1 MTNTVYYDKYPSTI
15 WRAFILLI
23 YVTFIKSIIEITV
36 GIASGAYLGLYA
48 ALMNLDFDILFVEV
62 TNTVNLLSV
71 AISDLLLISILL
83 YSMKKRRI
91 VPINFKEALSKKPS
105 IKFSV
110 LAILGVFAVSLIG
123 GLVTQGLISI
133 FNAELPETIQSMMEV
148 ESVFTFET
156 LVTFITVVIAAPLF
170 EEFLLRKIMMDGLLK
185 NYKPLTVIVITAVF
199 FAAFHMNLVQGAYT
213 FFLGLYLAYIYY
225 LTGSFWLVTV
235 IHSVNNLYA
244 VLARLVP
251 ETVINPIA
259 YSLMFAGF
267 ISLIILLKSKSEK
280 VQWTP
285 LPEEK
290 SIEDAAIDH
299 ETSKEQSSD
308 DDSKEAFESGNA

>member
-1 MTNTVYYDKYPSTI
+1 M
-15 WRAFILLI
+15 
-23 YVTFIKSIIEITV
+23 
-36 GIASGAYLGLYA
+36 
-48 ALMNLDFDILFVEV
+48 
-62 TNTVNLLSV
+62 
-71 AISDLLLISILL
+71 
-83 YSMKKRRI
+83 
-91 VPINFKEALSKKPS
+91 
-105 IKFSV
+105 
-110 LAILGVFAVSLIG
+110 
-123 GLVTQGLISI
+123 
-133 FNAELPETIQSMMEV
+133 
-148 ESVFTFET
+148 
-156 LVTFITVVIAAPLF
+156 
-170 EEFLLRKIMMDGLLK
+170 
-185 NYKPLTVIVITAVF
+185 
-199 FAAFHMNLVQGAYT
+199 
-213 FFLGLYLAYIYY
+213 YLAYIYY